1 MGPVADSANP
11 DRILSCQNHAPPPVP
26 PPLSSKSCGFPRYQ
40 SNARRIGAEQ
50 EASLEETEAL
60 RPTEAFPIFLLLYG
74 QLPSSVIFLYFWSC
88 GFVLRGLDTRS
99 PNDGSVGRD
108 GEAGAEP
115 RQSGND

>member
-60 RPTEAFPIFLLLYG
+60 RPTEAFPIFPYFTASYLLL
-74 QLPSSVIFLYFWSC
+74 SFFFIFGLAGLFC
-88 GFVLRGLDTRS
+88 GV
-99 PNDGSVGRD
+99 
-108 GEAGAEP
+108 
-115 RQSGND
+115 